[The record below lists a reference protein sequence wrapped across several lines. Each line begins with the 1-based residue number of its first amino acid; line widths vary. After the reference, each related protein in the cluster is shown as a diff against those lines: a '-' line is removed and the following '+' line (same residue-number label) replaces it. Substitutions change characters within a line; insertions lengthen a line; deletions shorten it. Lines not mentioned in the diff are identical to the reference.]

1 MRVYGYTILTFNDT
15 DPNYIPSVNTSV
27 FSSKSKLDSALDD
40 LDLFDNEEV
49 STFEVEVK

>member
-15 DPNYIPSVNTSV
+15 GPDSIPSVNTSV
-27 FSSKSKLDSALDD
+27 FSSQSKLDSALDD
-40 LDLFDNEEV
+40 LVLDDNQEV